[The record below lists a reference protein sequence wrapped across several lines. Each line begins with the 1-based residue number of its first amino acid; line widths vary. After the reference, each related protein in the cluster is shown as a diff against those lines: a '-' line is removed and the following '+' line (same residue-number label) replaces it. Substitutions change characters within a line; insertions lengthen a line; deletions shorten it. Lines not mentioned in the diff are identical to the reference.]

1 MDILIESIF
10 ELIFTVL
17 LEASTDRKISKW
29 IRYPIVFILII
40 FTICVLGI
48 VGVTSVALLIDD
60 NIGIKLAGIVLAI
73 FDIILIIS
81 AIRKIKEEWKKIK
94 LEK

>member
-1 MDILIESIF
+1 MDILIEFIF

-29 IRYPIVFILII
+29 IRYSIAFILII

-60 NIGIKLAGIVLAI
+60 NMGIKLAGIVLAI